1 MAGKIALNLGGG
13 AARGFAHVGALRA
26 LTENDIRVTHLIGVS
41 MGAIVG
47 GVYSVMPDV
56 EFLHKRLKQLIQF
69 EAFRDSV
76 VGTWTANQEENPK
89 GIVRR
94 AQKLVS
100 GTNILRRM
108 FTAPGVLTS
117 SEVHSV
123 MDPFI
128 ANVSMDSTEIP
139 FATAAVDVRSGEL
152 KVFQGKDRLRHAV
165 VSSASMPLI
174 FPPERVGHNFYVDG
188 GVLDKL
194 GIETAAVLGIER
206 PIVID
211 VSDEKLPD
219 TLPRSGFDV
228 ILKTEEI
235 ASEHRRN
242 IQLRRASLVLRPI
255 RGNFHW
261 ADYSAAEDFI
271 QMGYENTLE
280 HMREIRAIANA
291 RRVFGLMRFKF

>member
-1 MAGKIALNLGGG
+1 MAGKIALNLGAG

-26 LTENDIRVTHLIGVS
+26 LTENDIKVTHLIGIS

-47 GVYSVMPDV
+47 GIYSVMPDV
-56 EFLHKRLKQLIQF
+56 EFLHKRLLQLIHF

-76 VGTWTANQEENPK
+76 VGTWTANQESEAK

-108 FTAPGVLTS
+108 FTASGVLTTA
-117 SEVHSV
+117 EVHSC
-123 MDPFI
+123 MHPFI
-128 ANVSMDSTEIP
+128 ADIAMESTEIP
-139 FATAAVDVRSGEL
+139 YATVAVNIRDGQLR
-152 KVFQGKDRLRHAV
+152 VFQGKDRLRGAV
-165 VSSASMPLI
+165 AASASMPLI
-174 FPPERVGHNFYVDG
+174 FPPEKIGKEYYVDG

-194 GIETAAVLGIER
+194 GIETAAALGIER

-219 TLPRSGFDV
+219 TMPRSGFDV

-242 IQLRRASLVLRPI
+242 IQLRRAALVLRPI

-261 ADYSAAEDFI
+261 ADYSAAEEFV

-280 HMREIRAIANA
+280 HMHEIRGIAN
-291 RRVFGLMRFKF
+291 RRRMFGIMRMRF